1 MDNEP
6 KMHLDDEQMSLQ
18 SKIAGGGR
26 DKGAEA
32 GAEELRLCPACGRV
46 TTFVQGKCSNCDYKP
61 GMPAG
66 VSEAVSIRRLEG
78 GGSGTGWRVLVVVLI
93 IAVLGVGGYFL
104 FTSLGKHGTPQGGP
118 ESSTAKPSTAPA
130 TSATR
135 PPTTAAAPESHP
147 GTLAAVAIDDDF
159 HADLKAVIEEGNQA
173 WKSAGTDCYAYRYG
187 VSETTV
193 TAVSQTVS
201 ISLYCGG
208 ADAGKAVEPPGN
220 QPMRDAIQSFVEGLN
235 QRPGVSA
242 SAGIYST
249 GGKEAPDPQDVYL
262 RYGYYYGLEHMSD
275 LQKVMDGLAEVKRS
289 GGSYPDLLARGLGGV
304 EYNTKGSLGFEAG
317 GLGYLPVYKTDAKGD
332 IIMGQGS
339 GVASFQPEAVTGYY
353 LVRFLDVPTAG
364 LDMYSPEDYQYYVTY
379 ILPFPYQPEG
389 PVHNM
394 PLHPDGKPDGIACI
408 IKTGEL
414 QK

>member
-61 GMPAG
+61 GMAAG
-66 VSEAVSIRRLEG
+66 VSEAASIRRLEG
-78 GGSGTGWRVLVVVLI
+78 GGSGAVWRVLVIVLI

-104 FTSLGKHGTPQGGP
+104 FTGLGKQGKPAGGP
-118 ESSTAKPSTAPA
+118 VAPAAKPGTAAETSTARPGPS
-130 TSATR
+130 
-135 PPTTAAAPESHP
+135 AAPESHP
-147 GTLAAVAIDDDF
+147 GGLAAVTIDDKF
-159 HADLKAVIEEGNQA
+159 HADLKAVIEKGNQA
-173 WKSAGTDCYAYRYG
+173 WKDAGTDSYAYRYG
-187 VSETTV
+187 VSESTV
-193 TAVSQTVS
+193 TAVSQTLS

-208 ADAGKAVEPPGN
+208 ADAASAVDPPAN
-220 QPMRDAIQSFVEGLN
+220 QPMRDAIQGFADSLD

-242 SAGIYST
+242 SAGLEYT
-249 GGKEAPDPQDVYL
+249 GGKETPGPHDVYL
-262 RYGYYYGLEHMSD
+262 RYGYYYGLEHMSG
-275 LQKVMDGLAEVKRS
+275 LQKVIDGLAEEHRS
-289 GGSYPDLLARGLGGV
+289 SGSYPDLLARGLGGM

-317 GLGYLPVYKTDAKGD
+317 GLGYLPIYKTDAKGD

-353 LVRFLDVPTAG
+353 LMRFLDDPAAG
-364 LDMYSPEDYQYYVTY
+364 LDMYSPEDYQYYVKY

-389 PVHNM
+389 AVHNM

-408 IKTGEL
+408 VKSGEL